1 MADSCSE
8 ITGEVFD
15 KDCSRACEVCGQT
28 GHTKD
33 TCMHLIASKYEG
45 LKDVDGGHS
54 GSVRMRARGKWSADC
69 ARKTNMPAAT
79 SSGRNAQTSL
89 IQAFAVA
96 TGLVHSAEPKKND
109 QDAKFAQTLKGLTSQ
124 HLLEAS
130 FRPPKPVIPAKHTTK
145 ESEGGTSQQLVE
157 ILSRK
162 SAREMEAFQAV
173 HAANMAENKLREAL
187 QRKSDAERKVEKVL
201 EEIKSLEKHS

>member
-1 MADSCSE
+1 MSVDRNFLSKD

-15 KDCSRACEVCGQT
+15 KDCSRACEACGQT
-28 GHTKD
+28 GHTKE
-33 TCMHLIASKYEG
+33 TCMHLIASKYEN
-45 LKDVDGGHS
+45 LKDVDGGHGGAS
-54 GSVRMRARGKWSADC
+54 NVQ
-69 ARKTNMPAAT
+69 AT
-79 SSGRNAQTSL
+79 SSGRSAQTSL

-130 FRPPKPVIPAKHTTK
+130 FRPPKPVIPAKNTTK
-145 ESEGGTSQQLVE
+145 ESEGGSNQQLVE

-162 SAREMEAFQAV
+162 SAREMEAFQAE
-173 HAANMAENKLREAL
+173 HAANLAENKLREAL
-187 QRKSDAERKVEKVL
+187 QRKSEAERRTEKLL
-201 EEIKSLEKHS
+201 EEIRGLEKHE

>member
-1 MADSCSE
+1 MSVDRNFLSKGWPKR
-8 ITGEVFD
+8 GEQWLTDVQRSLV
-15 KDCSRACEVCGQT
+15 KSSTRIQ
-28 GHTKD
+28 D
-33 TCMHLIASKYEG
+33 TCMHLIASEYEG
-45 LKDVDGGHS
+45 LMDLDGGQS
-54 GSVRMRARGKWSADC
+54 GW
-69 ARKTNMPAAT
+69 TNMPAAV

-96 TGLVHSAEPKKND
+96 TGLVHLAEPMEGETMSSSPARAVSTSMKKK
-109 QDAKFAQTLKGLTSQ
+109 QDAKFAQTVKDLTSQ
-124 HLLEAS
+124 HLLLAS
-130 FRPPKPVIPAKHTTK
+130 FRPPKPVIPAERTTK

-187 QRKSDAERKVEKVL
+187 QPK
-201 EEIKSLEKHS
+201 